1 MSCVICEFS
10 MFPASSLALSTTAIS
25 NNVRSDSPRRA
36 GEFLT
41 TSISMWAATSRDVFL
56 IYDPTAE
63 KLRPGH
69 VDFGVGKKR
78 VSDQGCW
85 YARMVH
91 FLVSDVNQDGFGQV
105 VPTIDSNEAST
116 AS

>member
-10 MFPASSLALSTTAIS
+10 MFPAASLALSTTAIS
-25 NNVRSDSPRRA
+25 KNVRSDSPRRA

-41 TSISMWAATSRDVFL
+41 TSISMGAATGRDVFL

-69 VDFGVGKKR
+69 VDLGISKER
-78 VSDQGCW
+78 ICDQGCW
-85 YARMVH
+85 VLTEMGMLRHLCAR
-91 FLVSDVNQDGFGQV
+91 GY
-105 VPTIDSNEAST
+105 
-116 AS
+116 